1 MIRIYFEKGPM
12 QSILELEQEITTDF
26 YFAKNICGYRT
37 LINDIR
43 QAATSKRDI
52 YTNDLSVIGA
62 SELWGDQFLVE
73 LYLRN
78 ENNKWYKVNPY
89 LLRKL
94 KSPIEI
100 EDYLRRHLL

>member
-1 MIRIYFEKGPM
+1 MTRIYFEKGPM
-12 QSILELEQEITTDF
+12 QPILELEEEIDRDF
-26 YFAKNICGYRT
+26 YFAENICGYRT
-37 LINDIR
+37 LINDIK
-43 QAATSKRDI
+43 QAATNKRDI
-52 YTNDLSVIGA
+52 YTNDLAVIGA
-62 SELWGDQFLVE
+62 SELWGDQFLAE